1 MWQPKSKQKHHE
13 YCRLLRWT
21 ISVIGLLFAKL
32 GAFDALSEGKWAHDA
47 LTELMMLDVLVA
59 GLLMP
64 MRAHDALIVL

>member
-1 MWQPKSKQKHHE
+1 MDDLGEW
-13 YCRLLRWT
+13 LL
-21 ISVIGLLFAKL
+21 IAKL

-59 GLLMP
+59 GLMMP